1 MVRLGSFCTL
11 VCLLGGCLEQ
21 ELDVLSSVE
30 AQRLLT
36 AGSDKVWVTPDAGY
50 QLELN
55 QGTDSRFLLL
65 DANGDSI
72 SYGTWSITED
82 IRGNFTDSLLFDQTE
97 LDISNPLSDVSSVSL
112 LTSALLDLQSQ
123 DQRLQFSFTPE

>member
-55 QGTDSRFLLL
+55 QETVSRFLLSNI
-65 DANGDSI
+65 NGDSI

-82 IRGNFTDSLLFDQTE
+82 VRGNFTDSLLFDLTE
-97 LDISNPLSDVSSVSL
+97 VDTSNPLSDVTTVKL
-112 LTSALLDLQSQ
+112 LTSTLLDIQSE
-123 DQRLQFSFTPE
+123 DRRLQFSFIQE

>member
-1 MVRLGSFCTL
+1 MVRLGSLFAV

-82 IRGNFTDSLLFDQTE
+82 VRGNFTDSLLFDLTVV
-97 LDISNPLSDVSSVSL
+97 DTSNPLSDVTTVKL
-112 LTSALLDLQSQ
+112 LTSSLLDIQSE
-123 DQRLQFSFTPE
+123 DRRLQFSFTQD